1 MGRASTHVLI
11 GGVLHSDATVPVK
24 SGWCRDARS
33 GGGGRSGEGGPYR
46 GYRRFAGAQSGWP
59 VPGRYTAGTA
69 IVDEPWRGCALMPQ
83 PEATS
88 RPRVDWWW
96 DGSDRGEVWAW
107 LLALAGVVVVFSL
120 GTLVTAGSSPIRGI
134 ALANL
139 QGGLGVALLPT
150 LIALR
155 RLDRRRRLSDF
166 GVPGDQEVRRGLHRS
181 LATLGLVDEDRSAA
195 QRRAGRLPPVRP
207 ASWYRL
213 LAACWGGFVL
223 LGLVAAWVT
232 AKGLFA
238 APDPAALAVGFAVVA
253 LPVLLAWL
261 VVGLVALGKA
271 ARVAHWL
278 ATRAKAGRTARAPGQ
293 PFGRRLAA
301 GPRRTAGATVA
312 GWRGL
317 EAGVAAGARWA
328 AGATVAGWRGLQ
340 VGVVAAACRTAGA
353 TVAGWHGLEVRV
365 PPAAR
370 RAADATAAGWHR
382 LQLALAAGAQ
392 WATGA
397 TMAGWHR
404 LEVSVPPAARRAAD
418 ATAAGWHRLQ
428 LGLAA
433 GAHWATGATMAGWHR
448 LEVSVPPAARRAADA
463 TAAGWHRLQLGL
475 AAGAQWA
482 TGATMAGWHRLE
494 VSVPPAAR
502 RAADATAAGWH
513 RLQLGLAAG
522 AHWATGATMAGW
534 HRLE

>member
-195 QRRAGRLPPVRP
+195 QRRASRLPPVRP
-207 ASWYRL
+207 AFWYRL

-232 AKGLFA
+232 TKGLFA

-278 ATRAKAGRTARAPGQ
+278 ATRAKAGRAARAPGQ
-293 PFGRRLAA
+293 PLGRRLAA
-301 GPRRTAGATVA
+301 GPRRAVGATVA
-312 GWRGL
+312 GWHRL
-317 EAGVAAGARWA
+317 EVGVAAAARWA
-328 AGATVAGWRGLQ
+328 AGATLARWHGIQL
-340 VGVVAAACRTAGA
+340 GVPPAARRAADATLARWHGIQLGVAAAARWAADA
-353 TVAGWHGLEVRV
+353 TVAGWHWLEVVV

-370 RAADATAAGWHR
+370 RAADATAAGWHGI
-382 LQLALAAGAQ
+382 QVGVAA
-392 WATGA
+392 
-397 TMAGWHR
+397 
-404 LEVSVPPAARRAAD
+404 AARRAAA
-418 ATAAGWHRLQ
+418 ATLDGWR
-428 LGLAA
+428 GLKS
-433 GAHWATGATMAGWHR
+433 G
-448 LEVSVPPAARRAADA
+448 VAARAGGWSGQPLSRRLADDGRRG
-463 TAAGWHRLQLGL
+463 AGVTLARWRGL
-475 AAGAQWA
+475 ESG
-482 TGATMAGWHRLE
+482 
-494 VSVPPAAR
+494 SR
-502 RAADATAAGWH
+502 R
-513 RLQLGLAAG
+513 
-522 AHWATGATMAGW
+522 
-534 HRLE
+534 

>member
-1 MGRASTHVLI
+1 VT
-11 GGVLHSDATVPVK
+11 
-24 SGWCRDARS
+24 
-33 GGGGRSGEGGPYR
+33 
-46 GYRRFAGAQSGWP
+46 
-59 VPGRYTAGTA
+59 
-69 IVDEPWRGCALMPQ
+69 PQ
-83 PEATS
+83 PDGTS
-88 RPRVDWWW
+88 RPRLDWWW
-96 DGSDRGEVWAW
+96 DGSDRGEIWAW

-120 GTLVTAGSSPIRGI
+120 GALVTAGSSPIRGI

-139 QGGLGVALLPT
+139 LSGLGVGLLPT

-166 GVPGDQEVRRGLHRS
+166 GVVGDQEVRRALHRS
-181 LATLGLVDEDRSAA
+181 LVTLGLVDERPPEA
-195 QRRAGRLPPVRP
+195 RPVWPLPPVRP

-213 LAACWGGFVL
+213 LAACWAGFVL
-223 LGLVAAWVT
+223 LGAIVLWGT
-232 AKGLFA
+232 ARGLFA
-238 APDPAALAVGFAVVA
+238 APDPAGLAVSFAMVA

-317 EAGVAAGARWA
+317 QVGVAAAARRTAAATVAGWRGLEAGVAAGARWA

-353 TVAGWHGLEVRV
+353 TVAGWHGLQVGV

-370 RAADATAAGWHR
+370 RTADTTLARWHGIQLGLVAAAGW
-382 LQLALAAGAQ
+382 AAA
-392 WATGA
+392 
-397 TMAGWHR
+397 
-404 LEVSVPPAARRAAD
+404 
-418 ATAAGWHRLQ
+418 ATA
-428 LGLAA
+428 
-433 GAHWATGATMAGWHR
+433 AGWHR

-502 RAADATAAGWH
+502 RAADATVAGWRGLKSGVAARTGGWLGQPLSR
-513 RLQLGLAAG
+513 RLADDGRRGAGVTLARWRGLESGSRRYHLGAG
-522 AHWATGATMAGW
+522 RGGRPAG
-534 HRLE
+534 RPRRRRRPRRPTSSTTRGRGGGRR

>member
-1 MGRASTHVLI
+1 
-11 GGVLHSDATVPVK
+11 
-24 SGWCRDARS
+24 
-33 GGGGRSGEGGPYR
+33 
-46 GYRRFAGAQSGWP
+46 
-59 VPGRYTAGTA
+59 
-69 IVDEPWRGCALMPQ
+69 MPQ

-120 GTLVTAGSSPIRGI
+120 GALVTAGSSPIRGI

-195 QRRAGRLPPVRP
+195 QRRASRLPPVRP
-207 ASWYRL
+207 AFWYRL

-232 AKGLFA
+232 TKGLFA

-293 PFGRRLAA
+293 PLGRRLAA
-301 GPRRTAGATVA
+301 GPRRAV
-312 GWRGL
+312 
-317 EAGVAAGARWA
+317 
-328 AGATVAGWRGLQ
+328 
-340 VGVVAAACRTAGA
+340 GA
-353 TVAGWHGLEVRV
+353 TVAGWHRLEVGVAAAARRAADATLAGWHGIQLGVAAAARWAADATVAGWHWLEVGV

-370 RAADATAAGWHR
+370 RAADATAAGWHGI
-382 LQLALAAGAQ
+382 QLGVSPAAR
-392 WATGA
+392 WAADA
-397 TMAGWHR
+397 TVAGWHW
-404 LEVSVPPAARRAAD
+404 LEVGVPPAARRAAVVILE
-418 ATAAGWHRLQ
+418 GWHGLQ
-428 LGLAA
+428 VGVAA
-433 GAHWATGATMAGWHR
+433 
-448 LEVSVPPAARRAADA
+448 AARRAAAA
-463 TAAGWHRLQLGL
+463 TLDGWRGL
-475 AAGAQWA
+475 KSG
-482 TGATMAGWHRLE
+482 
-494 VSVPPAAR
+494 VAAR
-502 RAADATAAGWH
+502 AGGWSGQPLSRRLADDGRRGAGVTLARW
-513 RLQLGLAAG
+513 RGLESG
-522 AHWATGATMAGW
+522 S
-534 HRLE
+534 RR

>member
-1 MGRASTHVLI
+1 
-11 GGVLHSDATVPVK
+11 
-24 SGWCRDARS
+24 
-33 GGGGRSGEGGPYR
+33 
-46 GYRRFAGAQSGWP
+46 
-59 VPGRYTAGTA
+59 
-69 IVDEPWRGCALMPQ
+69 MPQ

-107 LLALAGVVVVFSL
+107 LLALAGVVVVCSL
-120 GTLVTAGSSPIRGI
+120 GALVTAGSSPIRGI

-195 QRRAGRLPPVRP
+195 QRRASRLPPVRP
-207 ASWYRL
+207 AFWYRL

-232 AKGLFA
+232 TKGLFA

-293 PFGRRLAA
+293 PLGRRLAA
-301 GPRRTAGATVA
+301 GPRRAV
-312 GWRGL
+312 
-317 EAGVAAGARWA
+317 
-328 AGATVAGWRGLQ
+328 
-340 VGVVAAACRTAGA
+340 GA
-353 TVAGWHGLEVRV
+353 TVAGWHRLEVGV
-365 PPAAR
+365 AAAAR
-370 RAADATAAGWHR
+370 RAADATLAGWHGI
-382 LQLALAAGAQ
+382 QLGVAAAAR
-392 WATGA
+392 WAADA
-397 TMAGWHR
+397 TVAGWHW
-404 LEVSVPPAARRAAD
+404 LEVGVPPAARR
-418 ATAAGWHRLQ
+418 TAVVILEGWHGLQ
-428 LGLAA
+428 VGVAA
-433 GAHWATGATMAGWHR
+433 
-448 LEVSVPPAARRAADA
+448 AARRAAAA
-463 TAAGWHRLQLGL
+463 TLDGWRGL
-475 AAGAQWA
+475 KSG
-482 TGATMAGWHRLE
+482 
-494 VSVPPAAR
+494 VAAR
-502 RAADATAAGWH
+502 AGGWSGQPLSRRLADDGRRGAGVTLARW
-513 RLQLGLAAG
+513 RGLESG
-522 AHWATGATMAGW
+522 S
-534 HRLE
+534 RR

>member
-1 MGRASTHVLI
+1 
-11 GGVLHSDATVPVK
+11 
-24 SGWCRDARS
+24 
-33 GGGGRSGEGGPYR
+33 
-46 GYRRFAGAQSGWP
+46 
-59 VPGRYTAGTA
+59 
-69 IVDEPWRGCALMPQ
+69 MPQ

-195 QRRAGRLPPVRP
+195 QRRASRLPPVRP
-207 ASWYRL
+207 AFWYRL

-232 AKGLFA
+232 TKGLFA

-293 PFGRRLAA
+293 PLGRRLAA
-301 GPRRTAGATVA
+301 GPRRAVGATVA
-312 GWRGL
+312 GWHRL
-317 EAGVAAGARWA
+317 EVGVAAAARRAADATLAGWHGIQLGVAAAARWA
-328 AGATVAGWRGLQ
+328 AD
-340 VGVVAAACRTAGA
+340 A
-353 TVAGWHGLEVRV
+353 TVAGWHGLEVGVAAVARWAAGATLARWHGIQLGVPPAARRAADATLARWHGIQLGVAAAARWAADATVAGWHWLEVGV

-370 RAADATAAGWHR
+370 RAADATAAGWHGI
-382 LQLALAAGAQ
+382 QLGVSPAAR
-392 WATGA
+392 WAADA
-397 TMAGWHR
+397 TVAGWHW
-404 LEVSVPPAARRAAD
+404 LEVGVPPAARRAAVVILE
-418 ATAAGWHRLQ
+418 GWHGLQ
-428 LGLAA
+428 VGVAA
-433 GAHWATGATMAGWHR
+433 
-448 LEVSVPPAARRAADA
+448 AARRAAAA
-463 TAAGWHRLQLGL
+463 TLDGWRGL
-475 AAGAQWA
+475 KSG
-482 TGATMAGWHRLE
+482 
-494 VSVPPAAR
+494 VAAR
-502 RAADATAAGWH
+502 AGGWSGQPLSRRLADDGRRGAGVTLARW
-513 RLQLGLAAG
+513 RGLESG
-522 AHWATGATMAGW
+522 S
-534 HRLE
+534 RR